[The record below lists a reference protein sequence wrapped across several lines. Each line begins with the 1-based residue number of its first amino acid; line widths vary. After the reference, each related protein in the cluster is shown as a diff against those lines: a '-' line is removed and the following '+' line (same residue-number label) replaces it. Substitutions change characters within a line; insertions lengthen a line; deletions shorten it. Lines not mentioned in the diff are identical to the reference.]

1 MPTGLN
7 DSMKKSSVSAPVS
20 VASSN
25 AVVNFLKDLDKIQE
39 QQMHYSKKI
48 EKEKRRKTQL
58 DEDIK
63 IMKEDILAMK
73 SKTRDGQLYRDEE
86 AAAKKTIARLEKKM
100 QLTRIQL
107 SVAHSENSDMRKS
120 IDAMRLNK
128 TMYLQIRN
136 DMVTELAETKKKI
149 IAAQKENISINNK
162 KLKAKSDKTN
172 IKNQMIS
179 DMEEFSRE
187 MQVAKENI
195 SSNQET
201 VIEAI
206 REKMTSQ
213 FVDEWDEFEG
223 ENTSATNHTA
233 PSEFRETLAAT
244 ISRSDEDEIRALLKA
259 TNLTSVDELLG
270 NMQQCEDSIF
280 SMYKNIQLSGEEL
293 EKLELENKI
302 LESQAEE
309 QVQKLQTVEG
319 HNDKVRED
327 LEQHISAIQK
337 SVAYYENGYNSNM
350 GVLSAIVESLT
361 SILKHVAL
369 DEDVAGQ
376 QLISQGVNDR
386 NIEAYLGVV
395 EQRIDD
401 LIQISK
407 AAQRE
412 SFTGTDF
419 HAPIKEKKPVV
430 LHVPHLPTLHSADNN
445 DEAEDNEDE
454 NLATRVQPVNI
465 ALLKDFM
472 HKKIQKG
479 IHDKKIT
486 NFVDQKQHSTI

>member
-280 SMYKNIQLSGEEL
+280 
-293 EKLELENKI
+293 
-302 LESQAEE
+302 
-309 QVQKLQTVEG
+309 
-319 HNDKVRED
+319 R
-327 LEQHISAIQK
+327 
-337 SVAYYENGYNSNM
+337 
-350 GVLSAIVESLT
+350 
-361 SILKHVAL
+361 
-369 DEDVAGQ
+369 
-376 QLISQGVNDR
+376 
-386 NIEAYLGVV
+386 
-395 EQRIDD
+395 
-401 LIQISK
+401 
-407 AAQRE
+407 
-412 SFTGTDF
+412 
-419 HAPIKEKKPVV
+419 
-430 LHVPHLPTLHSADNN
+430 
-445 DEAEDNEDE
+445 
-454 NLATRVQPVNI
+454 
-465 ALLKDFM
+465 
-472 HKKIQKG
+472 
-479 IHDKKIT
+479 
-486 NFVDQKQHSTI
+486 